1 MLFYS
6 IPPYQIYIFGGSLPA
21 VLSAE
26 SFGES
31 YIFRKWLIDEGQRGA
46 EGGVAQE
53 GGSVLCL
60 ECRERVGGAVSGSKW
75 HL

>member
-46 EGGVAQE
+46 EGDVAQE
-53 GGSVLCL
+53 GGVYCVWSA
-60 ECRERVGGAVSGSKW
+60 ERGLGGR
-75 HL
+75 